1 MNDYTL
7 WLYPAAIAYHLAAVL
22 SIQELLD
29 RCNDYSRWIGGTILA
44 GTLFVT
50 LAIAGRWLTYGQGP
64 FLTMHEVL
72 ISSLFS
78 LSFIYGLAYVFVPIT
93 RVGAPFAA
101 VTILLL
107 FIWAAETD
115 PGIRLLPPTYET
127 PWLWVHV
134 IFGKLFLGCCLVA
147 TSLGVWLITPL
158 KRFVRSARYMWVPQQ
173 LERQVWI
180 WLSLAFLFHSVM
192 LIAGAV
198 WAQDAWGRY
207 WDWDPL
213 ETWAFITWL
222 CMALT
227 LHMRSVYPLGPRTL
241 SLLAMG
247 VFVLAFLTFFGVPFV
262 SVNPHQGAV

>member
-1 MNDYTL
+1 MSDYNL
-7 WLYPAAIAYHLAAVL
+7 WFYLAAISYHLLAVL
-22 SIQELLD
+22 SIQELID
-29 RCNDYSRWIGGTILA
+29 RCNDYSRWIGGLVVA

-50 LAIAGRWLTYGQGP
+50 IAIAWRWLSYGQGP
-64 FLTMHEVL
+64 FLTMHEIL

-78 LSFIYGLAYVFVPIT
+78 LSLIYGLAYVFVPIT
-93 RVGAPFAA
+93 RIGAPFASL
-101 VTILLL
+101 TMLLL
-107 FIWAAETD
+107 FYWAVNSD

-134 IFGKLFLGCCLVA
+134 IFGKLFLGSCLLA
-147 TSLGVWLITPL
+147 TSIGIWLLTPV
-158 KRFVRSARYMWVPQQ
+158 KRFVRSVRYLWVPQQ

-180 WLSLAFLFHSVM
+180 WLSIAFLFHTVM

-222 CMALT
+222 CMAIT
-227 LHMRSVYPLGPRTL
+227 LHMRSVFPPGPRTL
-241 SLLAMG
+241 SMLAMG
-247 VFVLAFLTFFGVPFV
+247 VFVLAFLTFFGVPFI
-262 SVNPHQGAV
+262 SINPHQGAV